1 MQWEIV
7 HKVKENMRPWCTCPK
22 CGEFIFPLSE
32 RKDYKYCPILW
43 ATSRKKGELNMFEN
57 VKPVYD
63 WIEEDGVMICT
74 LREGKQEWVGIANCH
89 PFDKEY
95 KSEYA
100 GGMIAESRALINMY
114 NDKLYNDALPRF
126 KALKH
131 LRNSMEQ
138 SYRYN
143 PDSFEAKVMRKEYYG
158 AQTDVE
164 ILRTLIR
171 ATKRQL
177 ANYISDR
184 EKYMKEKVKED

>member
-1 MQWEIV
+1 MFDNI
-7 HKVKENMRPWCTCPK
+7 RP
-22 CGEFIFPLSE
+22 
-32 RKDYKYCPILW
+32 
-43 ATSRKKGELNMFEN
+43 A
-57 VKPVYD
+57 YD
-63 WIEEDGVMICT
+63 WIEDEGVMICT
-74 LREGKQEWVGIANCH
+74 LQEGKQEWVGIANCH
-89 PFDKEY
+89 PLDEEY

-177 ANYISDR
+177 ANYIADR
-184 EKYMKEKVKED
+184 EEYIKEKVKED